1 MGQFCTNP
9 GLLIA
14 METDGLNSFI
24 ETLSDEIEKVIP
36 ANMLHAGIHSAY
48 YKKMNDALTQKGVAL
63 IKQSSAK
70 TEHLQALPTV
80 ATVSGEI
87 FLQNSLLHEEVFG
100 PYSLLVVCKN
110 VDELIAVWKSV
121 RGQLTTSLMGT
132 DKDFAAYTSLIQV
145 AETIAGRIVF
155 NNVPT
160 GVEVCPSMMHG
171 GPFPASTDSRF
182 TAVGIDSVKR
192 WVRPVCYQNCP
203 QELLPVE
210 LQNDNPRKIWRLVNN
225 EWTKDNVK

>member
-1 MGQFCTNP
+1 
-9 GLLIA
+9 
-14 METDGLNSFI
+14 
-24 ETLSDEIEKVIP
+24 
-36 ANMLHAGIHSAY
+36 
-48 YKKMNDALTQKGVAL
+48 
-63 IKQSSAK
+63 SSA
-70 TEHLQALPTV
+70 TTQQLQALPTV

-87 FLQNSLLHEEVFG
+87 FLQNNLLHEEVFG

-110 VDELIAVWKSV
+110 IDELIEVWKSV

-132 DKDFAAYTSLIQV
+132 DKDFEDHHHSLINI

-160 GVEVCPSMMHG
+160 GVEVCASMMHG

-182 TAVGIDSVKR
+182 SAVGIDSVKR

-203 QELLPVE
+203 QQLLPVE
-210 LQNDNPRKIWRLVNN
+210 LQNENKKNIWRLINN
-225 EWTKDNVK
+225 EWTKNDVK